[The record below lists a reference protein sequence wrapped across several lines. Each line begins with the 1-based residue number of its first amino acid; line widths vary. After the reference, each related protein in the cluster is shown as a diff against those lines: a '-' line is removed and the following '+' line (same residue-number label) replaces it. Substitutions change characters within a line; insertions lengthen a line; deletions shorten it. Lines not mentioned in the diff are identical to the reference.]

1 MKIRLPHRWTN
12 THIHTH
18 FIQLEPNE
26 IIRLICQSP
35 ACGFQRKKNGGMTE
49 GKKKDR
55 QWPWQWEAQ
64 QFKKDVASQSRPRWQ
79 SAGHRRDAIDK
90 INQFP
95 HCINAHDFSMASVV
109 KILDTDTILTVC
121 MCVCGMWK
129 LHLSKR
135 RKTSDWCQTNPPLH
149 ST

>member
-1 MKIRLPHRWTN
+1 MDE
-12 THIHTH
+12 HTH
-18 FIQLEPNE
+18 THTFHSAGAKWDNLTHLPKPCMRLLEE
-26 IIRLICQSP
+26 EKQK
-35 ACGFQRKKNGGMTE
+35 GWQTEKE

-64 QFKKDVASQSRPRWQ
+64 QFKKDVASQFRPRWQ

-95 HCINAHDFSMASVV
+95 HCINAHDFSMVSAV
-109 KILDTDTILTVC
+109 KILDTDTTLTVC